1 MRRILAAVLCLGIA
15 ASANGAQTA
24 PAAPAVDR
32 EVAKG
37 IHQVDE
43 GEYDT
48 AILTL
53 DAAARRLAAASP
65 GSKDLGQA
73 YLYLGIAYLAKG
85 QEISARARFRDAVKQ
100 ARDLNLSP
108 EKFAPR
114 VIEEFERAREEERKS
129 PTGKSASTSAKGGG
143 GSTKWILVG
152 GGVAAAGAAGVL
164 VLGGGKGEEFDPN
177 DYQSR
182 EGVLTTAVTSQTL
195 PIGPGGAG
203 RWHAELSWTEPSAD
217 VSLVVFESASVT
229 VATGRLVR
237 TNHLEAEWDSANGG
251 SYTFLVGLRNNA
263 PPTSFNLDVAFPK
276 P

>member
-65 GSKDLGQA
+65 ASKDLGQA

-129 PTGKSASTSAKGGG
+129 PSAKAVAPSEKSDG
-143 GSTKWILVG
+143 GSTKWILAA
-152 GGVAAAGAAGVL
+152 GGVAVVGAAGVL
-164 VLGGGKGEEFDPN
+164 VLGGGGEAFDPN
-177 DYQSR
+177 DYQQR
-182 EGVLTTAVTSQTL
+182 EGILNTAVTSQSL

-203 RWHAELSWTEPSAD
+203 RWHAELSWNEPSAD
-217 VSLVVFESASVT
+217 VTMVVFESTGTTA
-229 VATGRLVR
+229 ATGRLVR
-237 TNHLEAEWDSANGG
+237 TNYQEAEFDSAGG
-251 SYTFLVGLRNNA
+251 GTYTYLIGLRNNA
-263 PPTSFNLDVAFPK
+263 PATTFTLDVAFPK